1 MNREALLAEIM
12 RILEKA
18 TDQELRR
25 VLQYIRAIEK

>member
-1 MNREALLAEIM
+1 MSREALIAEIM

-18 TDQELRR
+18 TEQELRR

>member
-1 MNREALLAEIM
+1 MNKEALIAEIM
-12 RILEKA
+12 RILEMA

>member
-1 MNREALLAEIM
+1 MDKEALIAEIM
-12 RILEKA
+12 RILEMA